1 MEKIICD
8 RCGCIITDHQE
19 AVTVEG
25 GDNLCRD
32 CADTHTVVCDCCGDR
47 IYVSD
52 AVHDDYIA
60 LCESCYDD
68 HYHRC
73 ASCHRLVHD
82 DEVSWHSEED
92 YCYIAIKCKYVN
104 YFFTYVL
111 NLFYISLII

>member
-82 DEVSWHSEED
+82 DEVS
-92 YCYIAIKCKYVN
+92 
-104 YFFTYVL
+104 
-111 NLFYISLII
+111 

>member
-1 MEKIICD
+1 MEK
-8 RCGCIITDHQE
+8 
-19 AVTVEG
+19 
-25 GDNLCRD
+25 
-32 CADTHTVVCDCCGDR
+32 
-47 IYVSD
+47 VSD

-92 YCYIAIKCKYVN
+92 YCYIAIRCKYVN
-104 YFFTYVL
+104 YFFTHVL